1 MDLATVIG
9 LVLGFGA
16 VFASLILEGG
26 NIGSLIN
33 LPAGVL
39 VIGGT
44 LGATTVCVSLST
56 MTGLVGITMK
66 AFFAKPHDPRHTIEE
81 LVGLAERARREG
93 LLVLEE
99 QARNAE
105 DPFLRKGIQ
114 LAVDG
119 VDPQTLRTVL
129 ETEVHNMIERHHAGA
144 SVYDTMGGF
153 APTMG
158 IIGTVMGLVHMLE
171 NLSEPGKMG
180 HAIASAFIATLY
192 GVIVANLVFLPLGNK
207 LKAMSAHEAHA
218 RRMLIEGILSIQA
231 GDNPRVVQ
239 EKLNAF
245 LPPKQ
250 RVVNDR

>member
-1 MDLATVIG
+1 MELATVIG
-9 LVLGFGA
+9 LVIGLGSIFLA
-16 VFASLILEGG
+16 LMLEGG
-26 NIGSLIN
+26 NLASLIN
-33 LPAGVL
+33 LPAFVI

-44 LGATTVCVSLST
+44 LGATTICVSLPT
-56 MTGLVGITMK
+56 MTGLIGVTMK

-99 QARNAE
+99 QARNTE
-105 DPFLRKGIQ
+105 DPFLKKGIQ

-119 VDPQTLRTVL
+119 VDPQTLRTIL
-129 ETEVHNMIERHHAGA
+129 ETEIQHMVERHHIGA

-180 HAIASAFIATLY
+180 HAIAAAFIATLY
-192 GVIVANLVFLPLGNK
+192 GVISANIIFLPLGSK
-207 LKAMSAHEAHA
+207 LKAISA
-218 RRMLIEGILSIQA
+218 
-231 GDNPRVVQ
+231 
-239 EKLNAF
+239 
-245 LPPKQ
+245 
-250 RVVNDR
+250 